1 MQRYELSMGVLT
13 VKTNQDWDRD
23 FLICRDELL
32 KTVNISL
39 TVETKF
45 WIFLV
50 EIFKIKT
57 FSVHA
62 KIFVEIVK
70 ICWEKLR
77 LSRFVKKS
85 WINQGFL
92 SLKMTKSL
100 NVLRNLNKKYA
111 KIHLLL
117 NQDQNKLLRNDKISS
132 SWWTSQSW
140 SRLLCLDIDVK
151 TKLRSLDLNWDFS
164 TVEMN
169 FLTMSRFPQL
179 SRQTFWQ
186 FRDQESWSRH
196 DQDKSRPQSLL
207 WV

>member
-1 MQRYELSMGVLT
+1 
-13 VKTNQDWDRD
+13 
-23 FLICRDELL
+23 
-32 KTVNISL
+32 
-39 TVETKF
+39 
-45 WIFLV
+45 
-50 EIFKIKT
+50 
-57 FSVHA
+57 
-62 KIFVEIVK
+62 
-70 ICWEKLR
+70 
-77 LSRFVKKS
+77 
-85 WINQGFL
+85 
-92 SLKMTKSL
+92 
-100 NVLRNLNKKYA
+100 LRNLNKKYA

-151 TKLRSLDLNWDFS
+151 TKSRSLDLNWDFS

-186 FRDQESWSRH
+186 FRDQKSWSRH

>member
-70 ICWEKLR
+70 ICWEKLGRGFFPTLYRHFSHCPPQFFAPHFLSR
-77 LSRFVKKS
+77 LSC
-85 WINQGFL
+85 
-92 SLKMTKSL
+92 T
-100 NVLRNLNKKYA
+100 
-111 KIHLLL
+111 
-117 NQDQNKLLRNDKISS
+117 
-132 SWWTSQSW
+132 
-140 SRLLCLDIDVK
+140 
-151 TKLRSLDLNWDFS
+151 SLDLTFKAVQGFVLLERCKVLFYS
-164 TVEMN
+164 GGFVLLE
-169 FLTMSRFPQL
+169 RCKVFP
-179 SRQTFWQ
+179 
-186 FRDQESWSRH
+186 
-196 DQDKSRPQSLL
+196 LL
-207 WV
+207 